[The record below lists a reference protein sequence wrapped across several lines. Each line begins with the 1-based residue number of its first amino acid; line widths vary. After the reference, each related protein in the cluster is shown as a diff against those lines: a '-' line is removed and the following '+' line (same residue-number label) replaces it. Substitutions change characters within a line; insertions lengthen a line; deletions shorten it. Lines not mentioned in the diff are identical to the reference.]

1 MPARASASPDEV
13 WRGERDVRAHLQHL
27 GVRAAGIESDLVNLQ
42 RSLTY
47 QLLFDGERVSGVTL
61 ARLEPVARAVD
72 ELWLGFGVLNE
83 VLAEA
88 AQVVGN
94 GVRPDLDDLRMMEWQ
109 LFEESLELGGRHLT
123 PEALLDDLV
132 QALSATAQV
141 VEEVND
147 VWRHTVPG
155 LARCAEEVEPLLR
168 QAHGIGAAVPAEHL
182 RQLQAQVSWLRG
194 QAPRDPIGVAEA
206 FQRDVLPRFE
216 LARGQLRDGLRQ
228 QREVLGEMDRAH
240 ARLAELRDMHARVVE
255 EAGSVWSKIV
265 HPRGLMGPPDPA
277 YLTEPPMGLEP
288 WLARLQTLC
297 RSGSHRPA
305 WRGLQSWLQAADE
318 ALAREQE
325 VLAANRAPLQR
336 RRELRGLL
344 SSLKAKAEALG
355 MGLDPDLAG
364 IEGRARA
371 ILYMAQTDHDE
382 AALLVKEY
390 GDRLRVV
397 NSKEVSYR

>member
-1 MPARASASPDEV
+1 MPARASAAPLPGWRSEREV
-13 WRGERDVRAHLQHL
+13 SDQLQRL
-27 GVRAAGIESDLVNLQ
+27 GVRAAGIENDLADLQ

-123 PEALLDDLV
+123 PEALLDELV

-240 ARLAELRDMHARVVE
+240 AEVLEVGPHVALAAPDLVRRRRCPRRHGRPAGVRHRAGRPAGAAVRPAIHHHQRRVGTRSIDNAAKVATSSQLPDPRHSRVV
-255 EAGSVWSKIV
+255 ARS
-265 HPRGLMGPPDPA
+265 R
-277 YLTEPPMGLEP
+277 EP
-288 WLARLQTLC
+288 
-297 RSGSHRPA
+297 
-305 WRGLQSWLQAADE
+305 
-318 ALAREQE
+318 
-325 VLAANRAPLQR
+325 
-336 RRELRGLL
+336 
-344 SSLKAKAEALG
+344 
-355 MGLDPDLAG
+355 
-364 IEGRARA
+364 
-371 ILYMAQTDHDE
+371 
-382 AALLVKEY
+382 
-390 GDRLRVV
+390 
-397 NSKEVSYR
+397 